1 MIVPQ
6 LPVSDLQGRL
16 QILQEEVSA
25 LKECL
30 CASGALSH
38 DRFLARLHRERFDRI
53 CRAHPL
59 ELDGTATLTRAFAL
73 HELTVSVVSLAGV
86 AAVRALRSASHAV
99 GRAACRAKPAA
110 DLVAASSQGQI
121 FVCGGYDGT
130 RLLEDIHRFDPISH
144 TWGSV
149 PPMSL
154 AREAAVA
161 AVIGGQIV
169 VCGGFDGQR

>member
-110 DLVAASSQGQI
+110 DLVAASRTSSDVG
-121 FVCGGYDGT
+121 
-130 RLLEDIHRFDPISH
+130 R
-144 TWGSV
+144 
-149 PPMSL
+149 
-154 AREAAVA
+154 
-161 AVIGGQIV
+161 
-169 VCGGFDGQR
+169 

>member
-86 AAVRALRSASHAV
+86 AAVRALRCLPRKAR
-99 GRAACRAKPAA
+99 GRPGG
-110 DLVAASSQGQI
+110 SQQS
-121 FVCGGYDGT
+121 GT
-130 RLLEDIHRFDPISH
+130 NLRVWRL
-144 TWGSV
+144 
-149 PPMSL
+149 
-154 AREAAVA
+154 
-161 AVIGGQIV
+161 
-169 VCGGFDGQR
+169 